1 MPKLKRIKPVR
12 SKAEK
17 RLPARLAIKSEIMA
31 VSRGNRPF
39 AGDEA
44 VGQDGDE
51 PLSGRVDDP
60 AAGDPG
66 GVAAQPHGHGQA
78 LLAAGAALFKGAVHI
93 EGDSGKIA
101 GILQKSKKRKE
112 DRHRRQHHG
121 DDPGR
126 YPVNAVDQD
135 AGQPPGGHGEF
146 RRFLRGFPRR
156 KKASHIKG
164 RDGNWLP
171 SS

>member
-1 MPKLKRIKPVR
+1 MTLGK
-12 SKAEK
+12 KAPGTSCHKE
-17 RLPARLAIKSEIMA
+17 RDHGGQQREPA
-31 VSRGNRPF
+31 V

-51 PLSGRVDDP
+51 PLPGGVDDP
-60 AAGDPG
+60 AAGDSG

-126 YPVNAVDQD
+126 YPVNAIDQD
-135 AGQPPGGHGEF
+135 AGQPPGGVE
-146 RRFLRGFPRR
+146 GFGG
-156 KKASHIKG
+156 S
-164 RDGNWLP
+164 
-171 SS
+171 